1 MSSLKHVLKTRT
13 YRERS
18 QPAARKRLG
27 LLEKHKDYKLRA
39 RDYHRKQNALNVLRE
54 KAAFKNPDE
63 FYFGMVHTKIK
74 DGVHQKKGGSQPT
87 EEELIAFNREDA
99 GYVGSKLAAEAKKVA
114 RLQASLHGLDQ
125 LQKPQ
130 NKRIIFVDSEAG
142 DGETASA
149 TRSQATTRN
158 KSGKAAG
165 AKISAGSASGFAE
178 PAPRSKADEK
188 HLKKQYAELKART
201 ARKEKLERCMQRLAK
216 QKALKG
222 KGRRKKLRSDN
233 GSARQ
238 YKWRQERSK

>member
-114 RLQASLHGLDQ
+114 PPRASMASISCKNRRTSGSSLSTARLEMARRPRQREVKPPRGTSPEKLLELRSARALRAASPSLLHAQ
-125 LQKPQ
+125 
-130 NKRIIFVDSEAG
+130 RR
-142 DGETASA
+142 
-149 TRSQATTRN
+149 TRS
-158 KSGKAAG
+158 
-165 AKISAGSASGFAE
+165 I
-178 PAPRSKADEK
+178 
-188 HLKKQYAELKART
+188 
-201 ARKEKLERCMQRLAK
+201 
-216 QKALKG
+216 
-222 KGRRKKLRSDN
+222 
-233 GSARQ
+233 
-238 YKWRQERSK
+238 